1 MQMEK
6 GLCQIR
12 QPRPSRPGEEQQR
25 PAAADGGRGPLSALR
40 PVLVAVD
47 DGQSA
52 NPDLI

>member
-1 MQMEK
+1 MQMEE
-6 GLCQIR
+6 GLRPIR
-12 QPRPSRPGEEQQR
+12 QPRPPCPREEQQR

-47 DGQSA
+47 DGESA